1 LDDFEGYSRRLGAVE
16 GVVDMLDRIGVL
28 EVEVLRVISAMEV
41 IVMAVDVVV
50 VAADVPGYVELE
62 SGSEA
67 EVGVL
72 PRDDVVGYPGR
83 RYIYRCPQQGLSS

>member
-1 LDDFEGYSRRLGAVE
+1 LDDFEGYFRRFGAVD
-16 GVVDMLDRIGVL
+16 VVD
-28 EVEVLRVISAMEV
+28 VLRVISAMEV
-41 IVMAVDVVV
+41 IVTAVDAVAAVVSVV

-72 PRDDVVGYPGR
+72 PRDDVMGYPGR
-83 RYIYRCPQQGLSS
+83 RYIHRCPQQGLSS